1 MDNLPIVL
9 CVDDE
14 RLVLDSLK
22 QQLRHRFWQQFEIET
37 AESGQDALEIIAE
50 LMDENLEL
58 MIVISDYRM
67 PTMKGDELLAEVHAR
82 SPKTLNI
89 LLTGQAHLDGV
100 TQAVNQADLY
110 RFIYKPWNEEDLI
123 LTIQQAIRRYQQEEQ
138 LTEQYERLKD
148 LYAQAEAEIE
158 QRNKIEAEL
167 RYHQN
172 HLEELVTERTNQLLQ
187 RVEEISTL
195 NLIAQT
201 VVTATSLQNIL
212 KTIAAAMSRL
222 FKAHW
227 AIVSLCQVKSMM
239 LEVVAHYTDSE
250 ERGRLTGRKIS
261 LVDLSEPTQKIE
273 ATQAMFLTDGQ
284 SELLVEVMEQFLQTE
299 QQRSLLNIPLW
310 ARGEV
315 IGLISLTATQ
325 VDQVLTE
332 NEQQLAKTIAAEIAG
347 AIENARLFQ
356 EERRQREI
364 AESLREIAIT
374 LNRGLNQ
381 AAMLP
386 KILKQL
392 RRVIA
397 YDSAGIFMCENDH
410 LVLSDGVGF
419 SEEYLGY
426 RIPLAESCPESQ
438 VFHHQEPY
446 VIDDVRF
453 HPNWLNWTD
462 DDPIC
467 AWAGTPLVIGTES
480 IGVLTVDSFEAG
492 SYGEETAMILQT
504 FATQAA
510 IAIQNARLLKEAQ
523 RAREAAEAA
532 RKIAET
538 ANQAKSIFLANMTHE
553 LRTPMNAILGFA
565 QVMRRSQSLPQ
576 EHQQNVNII
585 SRSGEHLLTLI
596 NNVLDF
602 SKVEAGKMSLNE
614 INFDLYQLLDD
625 LEDMFGLKAESKRLQ
640 LLFELEDDVPRYI
653 RTDQLKLRQVL
664 VNLLNNALKFTEEG
678 GVTVR
683 TMQSYGDKRYEDALE
698 QFPSN
703 LCRLYF
709 EVEDTGP
716 GIAPHEMNKLFLA
729 FSQTRVGQQAHEGT
743 GLGLAIGRKFVQLM
757 GGDMQVNSKL
767 GTGTKFTFEIQALV
781 VDKSEIEFKQS
792 RRRVI
797 GLEAGEPIY
806 RILIVD
812 DKWTGRQLLRR
823 LLEPLGFELREAEN
837 GQKAIELW
845 ETWRP
850 HLIWMDLRMPVM
862 DGYEATKKIKS
873 TLRGQD
879 TTIIIALTASVMEE
893 DKAIVMAAGCDDFMR
908 KPFREAEIFD
918 MMMTHL
924 GVRFIYEAINQPE
937 LEGPQ
942 PEEQA
947 DSLLNFVNVP
957 PTFIDDLLQAV
968 ERTNVTVVRQII
980 EEISNHNPILAAH
993 LAKLNDDFE
1002 YKAIESLIQQA
1013 KDEAHG

>member
-1 MDNLPIVL
+1 MDNLPIIL

-14 RLVLDSLK
+14 HLVLDSLK
-22 QQLRHRFWQQFEIET
+22 QQLRYRFGQQFEIET
-37 AESGQDALEIIAE
+37 AESGQEALEIIDE
-50 LMDENLEL
+50 LMAENLEL

-67 PTMKGDELLAEVHAR
+67 PSMKGDELLAAVHAR

-110 RFIYKPWNEEDLI
+110 RFIYKPWNEEDLA
-123 LTIQQAIRRYQQEEQ
+123 LTIQQAMRRYQQEEQ
-138 LTEQYERLKD
+138 LTEQYERLKE
-148 LYAQAEAEIE
+148 LYGQAEAEIE

-167 RYHQN
+167 RYHHT

-201 VVTATSLQNIL
+201 VVTATNLQNIL

-227 AIVSLCQVKSMM
+227 ALVSLCQVNTMM
-239 LEVVAHYTDSE
+239 LEVVAHYSHSE
-250 ERGRLTGRKIS
+250 EQGQLAGRKIS
-261 LVDLSEPTQKIE
+261 LADLTEPTQKVE
-273 ATQAMFLTDGQ
+273 ATQAMFFTDSQ
-284 SELLVEVMEQFLQTE
+284 SELLVEVMERFLQTE
-299 QQRSLLNIPLW
+299 QQLTLLNLPLW

-315 IGLISLTATQ
+315 IGLITLTATEI
-325 VDQVLTE
+325 DHVLTE

-392 RRVIA
+392 RRVIT

-419 SEEYLGY
+419 DEEYLGY
-426 RIPLAESCPESQ
+426 RIPLAQSCPEVQ
-438 VFHHQEPY
+438 VFQYQEPY

-467 AWAGTPLVIGTES
+467 AWVGTPLVIGTES
-480 IGVLTVDSFEAG
+480 IGILTVDSFEAG
-492 SYGEETAMILQT
+492 HYGEEAALILQT

-532 RKIAET
+532 RKVAET

-565 QVMRRSQSLPQ
+565 QVMKRSQTLPQ
-576 EHQQNVNII
+576 EHQENVNII

-602 SKVEAGKMSLNE
+602 SKVEAGKMILTE
-614 INFDLYQLLDD
+614 VNFDLHQLLHD

-640 LLFELEDDVPRYI
+640 LLFELDDNVPRYI
-653 RTDQLKLRQVL
+653 RTDELKLRQVL

-683 TMQSYGDKRYEDALE
+683 IMQSYGDKRQEDALE

-716 GIAPHEMNKLFLA
+716 GIAPYEMNKLFLA
-729 FSQTRVGQQAHEGT
+729 FSQTQVGQQAHEGT
-743 GLGLAIGRKFVQLM
+743 GLGLAIGRKFVRLM

-767 GTGTKFTFEIQALV
+767 GKGAKFSFEIQV
-781 VDKSEIEFKQS
+781 MTVDESDIELKQPK
-792 RRRVI
+792 RRVV
-797 GLEAGEPIY
+797 GMEAGEPVY

-837 GQKAIELW
+837 GREAVALW
-845 ETWRP
+845 EGWHP

-873 TLRGQD
+873 TMRGQD

-918 MMMTHL
+918 MMITHL
-924 GVRFIYEAINQPE
+924 GVRFIYEEMTPSE

-942 PEEQA
+942 PEEQTE
-947 DSLLNFVNVP
+947 SQLSFVNI
-957 PTFIDDLLQAV
+957 PTAFIDDLLQAV

-1002 YKAIESLIQQA
+1002 YKKIEALIQEA
-1013 KDEAHG
+1013 KVNIHD